1 MKKSLQI
8 ALVAIIIT
16 GCGTPLEQPW
26 KNFNA
31 YFNTYYNA
39 KQYYSDGLEQNERQ
53 TPDVNPQ
60 QPIQV
65 FLPPTNAGRENFQ
78 NAIETGASILRDHS
92 QSKYVEPSIAI
103 IGKSYFYRSEFF
115 AALEKFQELQTI
127 TTGEMEQEAVFWQ
140 GRVYNQMGSYAE
152 GLRFL
157 QSEIELI
164 DEWDPEILAKVRVM
178 LAQMNVAV
186 ENWSAASELLA
197 ANIADLNDRDTESR
211 AYFLHGQ
218 VLEQLGDFEG
228 ARQAYSSVQ
237 RSVSSYDLLFNA
249 NRKEAEVARRIG
261 EYDQAFNLYRRMERS
276 DKNTESRT
284 ELQYE
289 VARTVQLRGEPH
301 RALELYE
308 QVLRNPI
315 QSPRPLT
322 RAKIFNG
329 MAEVYRFDIGNF
341 EMAAAYYD
349 SASQERVDQ
358 NRLPE
363 GFDARALAVSF
374 GEYAKVTQE
383 IAHMDSLLY
392 LGQLEPE
399 AFDSVIAD
407 IQRQRQ
413 EEIQEEMQRRQRQ
426 QDQVINVEQMT
437 EESAAE
443 AAEAAEHGFLNIRN
457 QMMVADASIQFQAIW
472 GDRPLADNWRRRAS
486 IRTAGSSE
494 GLSPIAI
501 EDGEVM
507 PPDDTVIERR
517 PGVQVSIDLSEI
529 PFSEQQQDS
538 LRARI
543 ENRYY
548 SLGNVFF
555 LSLNMP
561 DSAKVYY
568 ERIAENNFSPDLI
581 PRSLYTL
588 SEIELAES
596 NREKALY
603 WGRRLIEEYP
613 RTEFARRTASRLE
626 LSNELDY
633 EEEERFVED
642 VYLDLERNRGSS
654 PAENA
659 RQLKELAATGALE
672 SQRPL
677 LLYEAAKEYMRAAR
691 LEEPDDSLQ
700 KVQNWYSL
708 QQKWDRQQKEFSTLR
723 DSAHVM
729 VQDTTLAEAD
739 LNYWK
744 QIADST
750 IAEPDFHAIFPFEG
764 AYWDST
770 RLVLDT
776 IESRYASSSVM
787 PRVQVL
793 RQSLQRPEPPA
804 EAVPDSLVDEAAE
817 QADLT
822 PGDVIECAEAYPDLE
837 IAGGVDQF
845 TESVSYP
852 NWATRTSMQGELTYR
867 LVISPN
873 GEVLEYEQASR
884 MDRTGIPQAFETA
897 IESTL
902 RFLPHDNDSPIE
914 CNYTFQ
920 YQTRRN

>member
-1 MKKSLQI
+1 MKKGLQI
-8 ALVAIIIT
+8 ALIAIIIS

-39 KQYYSDGLEQNERQ
+39 KQYFGDGLEQNERQ

-65 FLPPTNAGRENFQ
+65 FLPPTNAGMQDFQ

-92 QSKYVEPSIAI
+92 ESKYVEPSIAI

-127 TTGEMEQEAVFWQ
+127 TSGKTEQEAVFWQ
-140 GRVYNQMGSYAE
+140 SRVYNQMGSYAE

-164 DEWDPEILAKVRVM
+164 DDWDPEILAKVRIM
-178 LAQMNVAV
+178 LAQMNVAE

-197 ANIADLNDRDTESR
+197 MSIADLNDRDIESR
-211 AYFLHGQ
+211 AHFLHGQ
-218 VLEQLGDFEG
+218 VLEQLGNFED
-228 ARQAYSSVQ
+228 ARLAYSSVH

-249 NRKEAEVARRIG
+249 NRKEAEVARRTG
-261 EYDQAFNLYRRMERS
+261 EYDQAFNLYRSMERS
-276 DKNTESRT
+276 DKNTELRT

-289 VARTVQLRGEPH
+289 VARTVQLRGEPN

-322 RAKIFNG
+322 KAKIFYG

-363 GFDARALAVSF
+363 GFDARALAASF
-374 GEYAKVTQE
+374 GEYARVTNE

-392 LGQLEPE
+392 LGQLEPA
-399 AFDSVIAD
+399 AFDSVIAE

-426 QDQVINVEQMT
+426 QDQAINVEQMT

-457 QMMVADASIQFQAIW
+457 QMMLADASIQFQAIW

-494 GLSPIAI
+494 GLSQLTI
-501 EDGEVM
+501 EDGEVV
-507 PPDDTVIERR
+507 PAEDTVIERQ

-529 PFSEQQQDS
+529 PFSKQQQDS

-568 ERIAENNFSPDLI
+568 ERIAENDFSPDLI

-588 SEIELAES
+588 SEIEMANS
-596 NREKALY
+596 NRERALY

-613 RTEFARRTASRLE
+613 RTEFARRTASRLD
-626 LSNELDY
+626 LSNDLEYIED
-633 EEEERFVED
+633 ERFVED
-642 VYLDLERNRGSS
+642 IYQDLERNRGSN

-659 RQLKELAATGALE
+659 RQLRELAATGALE

-691 LEEPDDSLQ
+691 LDEPDSLQ
-700 KVQNWYSL
+700 SVQNWYTSQQQWDQ
-708 QQKWDRQQKEFSTLR
+708 QQKDFSSLR
-723 DSAHVM
+723 DSAQVM

-739 LNYWK
+739 LSYWK

-770 RLVLDT
+770 RVVLET

-793 RQSLQRPEPPA
+793 RRSLQRPDPPVA
-804 EAVPDSLVDEAAE
+804 AQPDSLSDEGPEPVDLASGE
-817 QADLT
+817 
-822 PGDVIECAEAYPDLE
+822 VMECSEAYPDLE
-837 IAGGVDQF
+837 IAGGIDQF
-845 TESVSYP
+845 TDSISYP
-852 NWATRTSMQGELTYR
+852 NWASRTSMQGELTYR

-873 GEVLEYEQASR
+873 GEIQEFEQVSR

-902 RFLPHDNDSPIE
+902 RFLPHDSDSPIE